1 MAQNSKRRKL
11 STRGSG
17 VQRLSPRQPGIAAFG
32 RILKSASAS
41 SVIEKEV
48 QSTTSLKPLLEKSTP
63 ETPQKRK
70 RGAHSAFEHATV
82 AVQTPTKG
90 ARGLLQS
97 LSVETTPS
105 CPSTPQSPCFD
116 PPVRISKRRSPPSS
130 PVSSQDSSF
139 STRLPTE
146 LQDLVDL
153 YSSFLGA
160 LSLHFA
166 HHSSNTP
173 ADISS
178 LSLTTTRIWKKRKVG
193 QLDIQRSLAVAQSP
207 VKATPSAFN
216 PTRLSLCD
224 YGRGKICVEI
234 VESPGRKSHCQGPL
248 NEDQLKATF
257 EDNLRCRWVSYKY
270 SHSKGEAE
278 DPTLFIAELPLARIV
293 IPLSVTKCSPLFAKG
308 QRRLEELLQKSSS
321 AQGLTNAGDIGSE
334 ALAKPTTSAIKPPL
348 SRQSSLL
355 SRIKAK
361 ETLQASLPQP
371 PSLEETRCRDALLR
385 LEEIIPV
392 FECLSSSQGQS
403 EKEGEAKAFSDRL
416 APQTTSYTKSTLI
429 NSLRQSMS
437 NPISK
442 EEASRSIDML
452 GTIAPSW
459 VTVRK
464 IGKLE
469 SVTFRQ
475 MKGDLRALMM
485 ANIMTALEEK

>member
-1 MAQNSKRRKL
+1 MAQASKRRKL
-11 STRGSG
+11 STRGSR
-17 VQRLSPRQPGIAAFG
+17 VQHLSPRQPGIATFG
-32 RILKSASAS
+32 RILKSASAI
-41 SVIEKEV
+41 SVTEKKLE
-48 QSTTSLKPLLEKSTP
+48 STSSLKPLLKQSTP
-63 ETPQKRK
+63 ETSRKRK
-70 RGAHSAFEHATV
+70 RGALKASEHATIT
-82 AVQTPTKG
+82 VQTPTKG

-97 LSVETTPS
+97 LSVENTPS

-116 PPVRISKRRSPPSS
+116 RPICISERTSPPSS
-130 PVSSQDSSF
+130 LESSQGINL
-139 STRLPTE
+139 STRLPSK
-146 LQDLVDL
+146 LQDLVNL
-153 YSSFLGA
+153 YSSFLSA

-173 ADISS
+173 ADISI
-178 LSLTTTRIWKKRKVG
+178 LSLTITRIWKKRKVG

-207 VKATPSAFN
+207 VEGKPN
-216 PTRLSLCD
+216 VYGPTRLLLCD

-234 VESPGRKSHCQGPL
+234 VESLGRKSHCQGPL

-257 EDNLRCRWVSYKY
+257 EDNLRFRWESYKH
-270 SHSKGEAE
+270 SHSAKDAE
-278 DPTLFIAELPLARIV
+278 DSTQFIAELPLARIV
-293 IPLSVTKCSPLFAKG
+293 IPYSVTKCSPLLAKG

-321 AQGLTNAGDIGSE
+321 AQGLTSAGDTARE
-334 ALAKPTTSAIKPPL
+334 ALAEPATSAIKPPL

-371 PSLEETRCRDALLR
+371 PSLEETRCKDALRR

-392 FECLSSSQGQS
+392 FECLSSSQVHS
-403 EKEGEAKAFSDRL
+403 AKEGEAKAFSDRL

-429 NSLRQSMS
+429 NNLRQSMS

-442 EEASRSIDML
+442 DEASRSIDML

-459 VTVRK
+459 VIVRK

-475 MKGDLRALMM
+475 MKGECRALMM
-485 ANIMTALEEK
+485 ANIMTALEE